1 LPFATSPSF
10 NYKTTSSP
18 ITTFTKRRSIALFRQ
33 PPWVKYWYIFS
44 MDNSEILCCTGKLIE
59 FLPDTEA
66 DFALWIFWP
75 CQSRQV

>member
-1 LPFATSPSF
+1 
-10 NYKTTSSP
+10 
-18 ITTFTKRRSIALFRQ
+18 
-33 PPWVKYWYIFS
+33 

-75 CQSRQV
+75 CQSRQVQCSCPVRQKLVDDVSQTVLKRNTMV